1 METVSIRGRQE
12 YSESVLRTVRD
23 FRRPKRGEHS
33 PVPEVLDPNGILS
46 FQSSTETVSKP
57 PPSAPNDGHRLRN
70 TANGAAG
77 MSESEQQMRGV
88 GSLPQLLHGAAQLCF
103 WWRARM

>member
-33 PVPEVLDPNGILS
+33 PVPEVLHPNGISS
-46 FQSSTETVSKP
+46 FQTSTETVSKP
-57 PPSAPNDGHRLRN
+57 NDGHRLSN
-70 TANGAAG
+70 TANGATG
-77 MSESEQQMRGV
+77 MSESEQQMQGV
-88 GSLPQLLHGAAQLCF
+88 GSLPQLLYGAAQLCF